1 MLLRLSR
8 KIVSAWSEGSIIPSG
23 TEEAYIYGV
32 QLLLSTI
39 INVFFIALISCVFSI
54 PLAWIPFLI
63 GFVFL
68 RITAGGF
75 HAKTPLLCSIS
86 FCGAYT
92 FCMFLSQFLHG
103 DGVYLAIFINSIATI
118 LTVYICSPVPAS
130 NKPLSDYEKK
140 QNRTRSFVVV
150 TALLLVL
157 VTSIYLCNA
166 LDFALQV
173 SLGELTA
180 SVFLCFSK
188 ALLVKEQ
195 KGLNQ

>member
-1 MLLRLSR
+1 MLLRLSK
-8 KIVSAWSEGSIIPSG
+8 KIVSTWSNGNIIPSG

-39 INVFFIALISCVFSI
+39 INFFIIALISCVFHK
-54 PLAWIPFLI
+54 PFAWIPFLI

-92 FCMFLSQFLHG
+92 FCVFLSQILHG
-103 DGVYLAIFINSIATI
+103 DKIYLAVSINSIATV
-118 LTVYICSPVPAS
+118 LAVYICSPVPAS
-130 NKPLSDYEKK
+130 NKPLSDHEKK
-140 QNRTRSFVVV
+140 RNRVRSFVVV
-150 TALLLVL
+150 AALALVL
-157 VTSIYLCNA
+157 ATSIHLCNA
-166 LDFALQV
+166 LNFAMQV

-188 ALLVKEQ
+188 ALLAKEQ
-195 KGLNQ
+195 RG